1 MAEIEYQSKDK
12 ERVDR
17 FLATLLNCSREKIQ
31 KLLDENKINVNNRSA
46 KKNYLLKPGDKIETF
61 EDKIEKKELDT
72 IAYFPLKL
80 DIVKEKP
87 DYLVINKPAGLIVH
101 PLRSLKEK
109 TLVTALLNF
118 YPEIKG
124 VGDPALA
131 GLRPGIVHRLDKEV
145 SGLILVA
152 KTQRAFDYFKEEF
165 EKHRVQKE
173 YLALVHGQPTKK
185 TGIINLALIKKGAKT
200 LLAKTASLEKIK
212 DSWTEYEVI
221 RRFAPTRNYADRT
234 RTNADIQRKS
244 ASSQRQSANI
254 FTLLKVKIL
263 TGRTHQIRIHLKS
276 INCPIVGDK
285 EYKIKRQKII
295 NLGRIFLHSYKLGFY
310 DQSGEWQEYQKDLPM
325 ELKDFLNNLD

>member
-12 ERVDR
+12 ERIDR

-109 TLVTALLNF
+109 TLATALLNF

-145 SGLILVA
+145 SGLILVTKA
-152 KTQRAFDYFKEEF
+152 QRAFDYFKEEF
-165 EKHRVQKE
+165 KKHRVQKE

-212 DSWTEYEVI
+212 DSWTEYEI
-221 RRFAPTRNYADRT
+221 IKKFKDF
-234 RTNADIQRKS
+234 S
-244 ASSQRQSANI
+244 
-254 FTLLKVKIL
+254 LLKVKIK

-310 DQSGEWQEYQKDLPM
+310 DQSGEWQEYQANLPN
-325 ELKDFLNNLD
+325 ELTKFLEGLKS

>member
-12 ERVDR
+12 ERIDR

-109 TLVTALLNF
+109 TLATALLNF
-118 YPEIKG
+118 YPEISAIG
-124 VGDPALA
+124 GSPPVGGQAASGGRNIGNPALA
-131 GLRPGIVHRLDKEV
+131 GQINLRPGIVHRLDKEV

-165 EKHRVQKE
+165 KKHRVQKE
-173 YLALVHGQPTKK
+173 YLTLVHGQPTKK

-212 DSWTEYEVI
+212 DSWTEYEI
-221 RRFAPTRNYADRT
+221 IKKFKDF
-234 RTNADIQRKS
+234 S
-244 ASSQRQSANI
+244 
-254 FTLLKVKIL
+254 LLKVKIK

-310 DQSGEWQEYQKDLPM
+310 DQSGEWQEYQSDLPK
-325 ELKDFLNNLD
+325 ELKTFLQSLD